1 MVIELILDFF
11 FPQNCDVFIASMLKE
26 TVYLSFFTMCFVR
39 WQICRST
46 ISCLIT
52 WGLGMCLPVVAPL
65 TSKLSSPSTQNPA
78 NHFCFV

>member
-26 TVYLSFFTMCFVR
+26 TVYLSFFAMCFVR

-52 WGLGMCLPVVAPL
+52 
-65 TSKLSSPSTQNPA
+65 
-78 NHFCFV
+78 